1 MDSGILIERYMYGA
15 KAPCM
20 FLKCVHETGADRLLR
35 QNFNPAS
42 MVLRRYV
49 PEVIYLLEKYMFKM
63 KSF

>member
-15 KAPCM
+15 KEPCM

-42 MVLRRYV
+42 MILRR
-49 PEVIYLLEKYMFKM
+49 
-63 KSF
+63 